1 MRGRE
6 EDKEGRVES
15 GREGGKIQ
23 RFVDK
28 PKFIKREINQ
38 IDEVI

>member
-1 MRGRE
+1 MGERE
-6 EDKEGRVES
+6 GDKEGRVES

-23 RFVDK
+23 KFVDK
-28 PKFIKREINQ
+28 PKFIKREISQ